1 MKLKKLKLKKLE
13 QIKALWKI
21 RGFLKEHKEQINA
34 LAYTQGM
41 SVWLHQKEKIENTA
55 KELEKKLKAKQ
66 FDNET
71 EKLAK
76 KIHKFCRENRR
87 WMGIKLVDFDMKKAD
102 AFRKAVN
109 EGKAKEALAFLQ
121 NEFPVFLAQ
130 LQQSINKFLEKGV
143 V

>member
-1 MKLKKLKLKKLE
+1 LKLKKLE

-21 RGFLKEHKEQINA
+21 RGFLKERKHEINA
-34 LAYTQGM
+34 LAYTHGI
-41 SVWLHQKEKIENTA
+41 SVWLHQKEKIESTA
-55 KELEKKLKAKQ
+55 KELEKKLKTKQ

-109 EGKAKEALAFLQ
+109 EGKAEEALAFLQ
-121 NEFPVFLAQ
+121 NEFPVFLTQ
-130 LQQSINKFLEKGV
+130 LQQSVNRFLEKGV